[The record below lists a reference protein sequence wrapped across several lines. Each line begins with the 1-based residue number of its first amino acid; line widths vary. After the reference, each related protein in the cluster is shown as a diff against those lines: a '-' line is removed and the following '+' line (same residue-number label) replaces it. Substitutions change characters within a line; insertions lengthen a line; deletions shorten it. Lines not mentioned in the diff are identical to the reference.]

1 MELAEKLVN
10 MQKKGKCKFRTP
22 DFDQFLKKIT
32 REAPREL
39 YPLPNRPN
47 YRETRLQA
55 NFFRRQTTRF
65 AYFNS
70 LLSLLVVVATCLDNE
85 AEYYHK
91 FTFLQATC
99 FRLFILAVSTAQIAF
114 TIKGAQAHFAALKL
128 NGDIDSRCML

>member
-1 MELAEKLVN
+1 
-10 MQKKGKCKFRTP
+10 MQKKGKSKPRTE
-22 DFDQFLKKIT
+22 DDLKQFLRKIT

-39 YPLPNRPN
+39 YPVPNPPN
-47 YRETRLQA
+47 YRETRLQV
-55 NFFRRQTTRF
+55 NFFRRQTTRV

-99 FRLFILAVSTAQIAF
+99 LRLSILAVSTAQIAL
-114 TIKGAQAHFAALKL
+114 TIKGAQANFAVRRLT
-128 NGDIDSRCML
+128 GDVDPRCML